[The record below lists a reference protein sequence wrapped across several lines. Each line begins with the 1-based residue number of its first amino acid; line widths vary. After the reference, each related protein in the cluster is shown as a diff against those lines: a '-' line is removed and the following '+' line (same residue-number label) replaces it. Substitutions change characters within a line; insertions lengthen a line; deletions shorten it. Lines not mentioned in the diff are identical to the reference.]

1 MADETKP
8 PDDQLLVSLIKE
20 IAEQSGLQPKEL
32 LEQIKQ
38 DFTEAKAQ
46 GEAEPPQQLQKYSM
60 LFKEY
65 MTFFLQFL
73 QLAREM
79 VQQLG
84 DDYTPFVENW
94 EGRFFYGAAHRDAP
108 LKTHFS
114 EIDIPPLLVRELQL
128 QNSRGVGEVYK
139 WALAFRQDLL
149 ERAEKEA
156 GKYYNKYKMIDIFPD
171 KFVVKYRNSYNE
183 DWKIAAEFEIPE
195 KIREILEI
203 PKFKLVL
210 KNAGKRKNQVIR
222 FVSEVLGKDQ
232 EQCQQLVENL
242 PIVLQEGLS
251 REDAFALREKLEN
264 LGAVVEVKRS
274 S

>member
-1 MADETKP
+1 MANETKP
-8 PDDQLLVSLIKE
+8 PDDQLLVSLSKKV
-20 IAEQSGLQPKEL
+20 AERLGLQPEEL
-32 LEQIKQ
+32 LEQIKR

-60 LFKEY
+60 LSKEY

-139 WALAFRQDLL
+139 WALAFRQDLV
-149 ERAEKEA
+149 ERAKETEEY
-156 GKYYNKYKMIDIFPD
+156 KYHKYRMIDILPD
-171 KFVVKYRNSYNE
+171 KIVVKYRDSYT
-183 DWKIAAEFEIPE
+183 DGWKQLEFEIPE

>member
-60 LFKEY
+60 LSKEY

-139 WALAFRQDLL
+139 WALAFRQDLF
-149 ERAEKEA
+149 ERAKKEA
-156 GKYYNKYKMIDIFPD
+156 EKYEYKMIDILPD
-171 KFVVKYRNSYNE
+171 KIVVKYRDSYNE
-183 DWKIAAEFEIPE
+183 EWKKLEFEIPE

-210 KNAGKRKNQVIR
+210 KNAGKRKNQVIKL
-222 FVSEVLGKDQ
+222 VSEVLGKDQ
-232 EQCQQLVENL
+232 EQCQKLVENL

-264 LGAVVEVKRS
+264 LGATVEVKRS
-274 S
+274 G